1 MKKSGKEKWS
11 KFCPRCGKR
20 ADELFDSLCKECFLK
35 QTSLNVPVSVSVGV
49 CGSCGG
55 YFKGKERTTVEEAV
69 ADSVRRA
76 VRKRFGCVC
85 VVDVSEG
92 EAAVGAG
99 AAGTREAGTRE
110 AGTRAAGTRAA
121 GAGAVA
127 FVSVKAELRGVE
139 VEESREV
146 EVIFKNETCER
157 CSRIAGGYYAGI
169 VQIRA
174 EERVPTDEEL
184 ATAEEIAYSALGE
197 ADFVSK
203 ETVLKEGLDFYV
215 SSAES
220 GRRISKQVVKR
231 LGGGFSESRRLYGRR
246 DGKNI
251 YRVSFSV
258 RLPGFKE
265 AEVVKIGER
274 EFSIEK
280 VRKGKGLEC
289 VGVGTGER
297 VFVRKGETKTVKRV

>member
-1 MKKSGKEKWS
+1 MKKSGKEKWR

-85 VVDVSEG
+85 VVEVSEG

-99 AAGTREAGTRE
+99 AAGTRE
-110 AGTRAAGTRAA
+110 AGTRAA

>member
-35 QTSLNVPVSVSVGV
+35 QTSLKVPVSVSVGV

-110 AGTRAAGTRAA
+110 AGTRAAGT
-121 GAGAVA
+121 GAVA

>member
-1 MKKSGKEKWS
+1 M
-11 KFCPRCGKR
+11 
-20 ADELFDSLCKECFLK
+20 
-35 QTSLNVPVSVSVGV
+35 PVSVSVGV

-76 VRKRFGCVC
+76 VRKRFGCEC
-85 VVDVSEG
+85 VVEVSEG
-92 EAAVGAG
+92 AGAAVGAG
-99 AAGTREAGTRE
+99 
-110 AGTRAAGTRAA
+110 AAGTRAA

-297 VFVRKGETKTVKRV
+297 VFVRKSETKTVKRV

>member
-1 MKKSGKEKWS
+1 MKKSGKEKWR

-99 AAGTREAGTRE
+99 AAGTRE
-110 AGTRAAGTRAA
+110 AGTRAA

>member
-1 MKKSGKEKWS
+1 MKKSGKEKWR

-99 AAGTREAGTRE
+99 AAGTRE
-110 AGTRAAGTRAA
+110 AGTRAA

-297 VFVRKGETKTVKRV
+297 VFVRKSETKTVKRV

>member
-1 MKKSGKEKWS
+1 
-11 KFCPRCGKR
+11 
-20 ADELFDSLCKECFLK
+20 
-35 QTSLNVPVSVSVGV
+35 GV

-85 VVDVSEG
+85 VVEVSEG

-99 AAGTREAGTRE
+99 AAGTRE
-110 AGTRAAGTRAA
+110 AGTRAA

-289 VGVGTGER
+289 VGVSTGER
-297 VFVRKGETKTVKRV
+297 VFVRKSETKTVKRV